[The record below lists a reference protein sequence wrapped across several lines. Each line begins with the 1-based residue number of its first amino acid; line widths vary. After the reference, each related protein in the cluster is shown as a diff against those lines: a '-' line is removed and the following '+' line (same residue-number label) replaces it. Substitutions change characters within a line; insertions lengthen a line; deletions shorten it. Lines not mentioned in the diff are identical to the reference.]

1 MEPRFSVSQ
10 FNNMIDLTL
19 KGVGDVAVEGE
30 ITSLNVSSK
39 GGVNIVIKDPKESAV
54 LNVTGYA
61 PRVEGLNLIA
71 EGMQVVAFGVPS
83 LWSAG
88 GRFSLTIYKIIPM
101 GAGALR
107 EAYEKLKAL
116 LKAEG
121 LFDESRKR
129 PLPEL
134 VTRAAL
140 ITGKDSAAQSDFLK
154 IIKENKVGIG
164 LDLYNVQVQ
173 GKFAEQEILKAL
185 SYVDTQQ
192 YDCIFLV
199 RGGGSLEDLITFNS
213 EKVAR
218 QIFAMKTPVVVGVG
232 HEKDESIADFV
243 ADIRAS
249 TPSQAAYYLFMHNLE
264 YLDAQKLKCEQIA
277 SSLRLHNTKALQ
289 YISQRYKGMASILR
303 LRSEQIFRKVMGLS
317 SDLREYKSRI
327 AMVSQ
332 KLQALIRILNSLDP
346 HNVLKRGYAIVRS
359 KGKIIKDVTQL
370 SIDAEI
376 DIKVN
381 KGSIISKILKLTNHG

>member
-10 FNNMIDLTL
+10 FNNMIDQTL

-54 LNVTGYA
+54 LNISGYA
-61 PRVEGLNLIA
+61 PRVEGLNLIT

-101 GAGALR
+101 GAGALK
-107 EAYEKLKAL
+107 EAYEKLKAA

-129 PLPEL
+129 PLPEI

-154 IIKENKVGIG
+154 IIRENKVGIE

-173 GKFAEQEILKAL
+173 GKFAEQEILQAL
-185 SYVDTQQ
+185 NYVDTMH

-218 QIFAMKTPVVVGVG
+218 KIFAMKTPVIVGVG

-249 TPSQAAYYLFMHNLE
+249 TPSQAAYYLFMHNQQFLE
-264 YLDAQKLKCEQIA
+264 AQELKLEQIA
-277 SSLRLHNTKALQ
+277 SSLRLQNSKALQ
-289 YISQRYKGMASILR
+289 YISQRYKGIASILR
-303 LRSEQIFRKVMGLS
+303 LRSEQIFRKVEALS
-317 SDLREYKSRI
+317 ANLKEYKSSI
-327 AMVSQ
+327 ALVSQ
-332 KLQALIRILNSLDP
+332 KLNSLIRILNSLDP
-346 HNVLKRGYAIVRS
+346 QNVLHRGYAIVRS
-359 KGKIIKDVTQL
+359 KGKIIKDINSL
-370 SIDAEI
+370 NEGEDI

-381 KGSIISKILKLTNHG
+381 KGTIISKILKLNNDG

>member
-1 MEPRFSVSQ
+1 
-10 FNNMIDLTL
+10 MIDLTL

-54 LNVTGYA
+54 LNISGYA

-88 GRFSLTIYKIIPM
+88 GRFSLTIYKIIPL

-116 LKAEG
+116 LRAEG

-154 IIKENKVGIG
+154 IIKENKVGIE

-173 GKFAEQEILKAL
+173 GKFAEQEILSAL
-185 SYVDTQQ
+185 SYVDKLQ
-192 YDCIFLV
+192 YDCVFLV

-264 YLDAQKLKCEQIA
+264 YLDAQKLKCEQMA
-277 SSLRLHNTKALQ
+277 SSLRLNNTKALQ
-289 YISQRYKGMASILR
+289 YISQRYKGIASILR
-303 LRSEQIFRKVMGLS
+303 LRSEQIFRKAMGLAS
-317 SDLREYKSRI
+317 NLREYKSRI

-359 KGKIIKDVTQL
+359 KGKIIKDVSQL
-370 SIDAEI
+370 SVDAEI

>member
-1 MEPRFSVSQ
+1 
-10 FNNMIDLTL
+10 MIDLTL

-54 LNVTGYA
+54 LNISGYA

-88 GRFSLTIYKIIPM
+88 GRFSLTIYKIIPL

-116 LKAEG
+116 LRAEG

-154 IIKENKVGIG
+154 IIKENKVGIE

-173 GKFAEQEILKAL
+173 GKFAEQEILSAL
-185 SYVDTQQ
+185 SYVDKLQ
-192 YDCIFLV
+192 YDCVFLV

-264 YLDAQKLKCEQIA
+264 YLDAQKLKCEQMA
-277 SSLRLHNTKALQ
+277 SSLRLNNTKALQ
-289 YISQRYKGMASILR
+289 YISHRYKGMASILR
-303 LRSEQIFRKVMGLS
+303 LRSEQIFRKAMGLAS
-317 SDLREYKSRI
+317 NLREYKSRI

-359 KGKIIKDVTQL
+359 KGKIIKDVSQL
-370 SIDAEI
+370 SVDAEI